1 MAKRKKAHHT
11 KRRRSKMSGI
21 GGNIETAVY
30 VAAGAIA
37 GEFLINTVNTMFGA
51 KGGTAGGSDYV
62 GDAAAIAIGVMLP
75 AMIKGQLGSSV
86 GMGMVAAGALNI
98 AQDAGLIAG
107 MPMISGNY
115 SNMPVKRLNGFQ
127 TSRGA
132 LVAGVTNARTAAA
145 MEAMS

>member
-1 MAKRKKAHHT
+1 MARRKKVHHT

-37 GEFLINTVNTMFGA
+37 GEFLINTINTAFGA

-62 GDAAAIAIGVMLP
+62 GDAGAIALGILMPSL
-75 AMIKGQLGSSV
+75 IKGQLGASV

-107 MPMISGNY
+107 MPVISGNY

-127 TSRGA
+127 TQRGA
-132 LVAGVTNARTAAA
+132 LVAGVMDPRTAAA